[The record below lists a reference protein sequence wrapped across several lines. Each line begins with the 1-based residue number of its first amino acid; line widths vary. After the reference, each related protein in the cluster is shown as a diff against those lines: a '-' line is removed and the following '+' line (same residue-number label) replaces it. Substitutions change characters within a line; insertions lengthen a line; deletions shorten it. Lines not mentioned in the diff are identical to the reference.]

1 MASATMRWSPRVTVV
16 VFFTTRVVVLLIL
29 PRRSTLVLSCPLAWV
44 SVVRRR
50 WVSTWCRSASS
61 CSLPAREPD
70 LTDILSA
77 SSPCRVPDRKRRP
90 PWPPLR
96 WNLYMLSL
104 VLRSLKQ
111 ITNTPS
117 QHYWQRRGRRET
129 ERFGTEGSAA
139 QSGAHVRAAA
149 ATLKT
154 CLRLRPTLPPPPPA
168 AVATASTH
176 YLITIYSIQY
186 NHHHTL
192 NQHMPGGEHS
202 VKLPTITIPLFLMAV
217 ITQNHI

>member
-29 PRRSTLVLSCPLAWV
+29 PRRSTRVLSCPLDCV

-61 CSLPAREPD
+61 CSLAAKEPD

-90 PWPPLR
+90 PGPPLR
-96 WNLYMLSL
+96 WNLYMLTL
-104 VLRSLKQ
+104 VLRSLKK
-111 ITNTPS
+111 ITNTAS
-117 QHYWQRRGRRET
+117 QHYWQWRGRKEA

-139 QSGAHVRAAA
+139 QSGARVRAAA

-154 CLRLRPTLPPPPPA
+154 CLRPTLPPPPPA
-168 AVATASTH
+168 AAASTH
-176 YLITIYSIQY
+176 SISSPY
-186 NHHHTL
+186 
-192 NQHMPGGEHS
+192 
-202 VKLPTITIPLFLMAV
+202 I
-217 ITQNHI
+217 